1 MLRYDNHMFGGIT
14 SGRGRYQITEKA
26 MLVKTS
32 TRHRS
37 SSCTSLAPP
46 ENKNFSSFE
55 PVVSKTTFQQSILVT
70 LKTTRQ
76 LPPPLGR
83 PCISRS
89 YQDLFSCI
97 CVKELINHYGPDL
110 EHFIGIFWWPCQR
123 RCARCWC
130 SWPTPGSRWSPP
142 PKKTKSKLTP
152 ILWNKDFYRMFS
164 ISLNWVGAMK
174 HLLAA

>member
-1 MLRYDNHMFGGIT
+1 MLRYDNHMFGIT
-14 SGRGRYQITEKA
+14 SGRGTEKA
-26 MLVKTS
+26 MLVKSS

-55 PVVSKTTFQQSILVT
+55 PVVSKTTFQLSILVT

-83 PCISRS
+83 PCISSS
-89 YQDLFSCI
+89 YQDLFSCM
-97 CVKELINHYGPDL
+97 CVKELIQSL
-110 EHFIGIFWWPCQR
+110 PCQR

-130 SWPTPGSRWSPP
+130 SWPTPGSRGSPP
-142 PKKTKSKLTP
+142 PAQKIKFGLVCYLSQFERNL
-152 ILWNKDFYRMFS
+152 
-164 ISLNWVGAMK
+164 
-174 HLLAA
+174 HLLVAWHGLGLGEVKGEAPGGFTIFNQG